1 MLMQCKSLRY
11 LTFKSMHR
19 LFDNC
24 IKLGNGIS
32 VVQNIF
38 IYTHASYHRN
48 SRLLF
53 DFMMFIFPMKW
64 HMIAFFFLLHHSSLC
79 LFNFHL
85 NERRRKKN
93 LGKKT
98 DDPLEK
104 MIDME
109 YTQKKMMNSTQND
122 LLWLNHGWIPLTK
135 HIFDL
140 SIPSRK
146 PSVSYSIWLLRK

>member
-32 VVQNIF
+32 VVQNIY

-64 HMIAFFFLLHHSSLC
+64 HMIAFFFC
-79 LFNFHL
+79 YIIPLFVYSISISTR
-85 NERRRKKN
+85 EEKKN
-93 LGKKT
+93 WEKK
-98 DDPLEK
+98 L
-104 MIDME
+104 MILLRKWLIWN
-109 YTQKKMMNSTQND
+109 THKKK
-122 LLWLNHGWIPLTK
+122 WWIPLK
-135 HIFDL
+135 MIYFDWITAGFL
-140 SIPSRK
+140 LQSI
-146 PSVSYSIWLLRK
+146 YLI

>member
-64 HMIAFFFLLHHSSLC
+64 HMIAFFFFATSFLSL
-79 LFNFHL
+79 FIQFPSQR
-85 NERRRKKN
+85 EKKKKN
-93 LGKKT
+93 WEKK
-98 DDPLEK
+98 L
-104 MIDME
+104 MILLRKWLIWN
-109 YTQKKMMNSTQND
+109 THKKK
-122 LLWLNHGWIPLTK
+122 WWIPLK
-135 HIFDL
+135 MIYFDWITAGFL
-140 SIPSRK
+140 LQSI
-146 PSVSYSIWLLRK
+146 YLI

>member
-32 VVQNIF
+32 VVQNIY

-64 HMIAFFFLLHHSSLC
+64 HMIAFFFFATSFLSL
-79 LFNFHL
+79 FIQFPSQR
-85 NERRRKKN
+85 EKKKKN

-109 YTQKKMMNSTQND
+109 YTQKK
-122 LLWLNHGWIPLTK
+122 
-135 HIFDL
+135 
-140 SIPSRK
+140 
-146 PSVSYSIWLLRK
+146 

>member
-24 IKLGNGIS
+24 IKLRNGIS

-64 HMIAFFFLLHHSSLC
+64 HMIAFFFCYIIPLFVYSISISTREEKKKFGKKNWWSSWENDWYGIHTKKNDEFHSKWSTLIESRLDSSYKAYIWFKHPKPKALRL
-79 LFNFHL
+79 LFNL
-85 NERRRKKN
+85 
-93 LGKKT
+93 
-98 DDPLEK
+98 
-104 MIDME
+104 I
-109 YTQKKMMNSTQND
+109 
-122 LLWLNHGWIPLTK
+122 IA
-135 HIFDL
+135 
-140 SIPSRK
+140 
-146 PSVSYSIWLLRK
+146 